1 MKRREFIRNTTLTAS
16 GITILNFPIFGKQ
29 APSNKVVLA
38 VMGVNSRG
46 AYLAKCFSQ
55 LPNVE
60 IAYICDV
67 EENAI
72 AKGLQELKESP
83 RKPAIIKDLR
93 RLVTKKDF
101 DGLLIAAPDHW
112 HAPATLMGVANGK
125 HVFVEKPCSH
135 NPFEGELLVKAMK
148 KYPRQLIQM
157 EYQRGSAAYRELVA
171 KSKYKVWK
179 NFGEAPKGHIL
190 LQDHGNEVKFRNIK
204 IKRLR

>member
-1 MKRREFIRNTTLTAS
+1 MKRREFIRNTSLTAS

-72 AKGLQELKESP
+72 ANGPETRS
-83 RKPAIIKDLR
+83 
-93 RLVTKKDF
+93 
-101 DGLLIAAPDHW
+101 
-112 HAPATLMGVANGK
+112 AN
-125 HVFVEKPCSH
+125 HQNLF
-135 NPFEGELLVKAMK
+135 
-148 KYPRQLIQM
+148 
-157 EYQRGSAAYRELVA
+157 
-171 KSKYKVWK
+171 
-179 NFGEAPKGHIL
+179 
-190 LQDHGNEVKFRNIK
+190 
-204 IKRLR
+204 